1 MRNRSI
7 DGEREGE
14 MLRETL
20 DTREYVV
27 GDLSS
32 VSRRSFAC
40 GTVDIK
46 SGGNSISESEG
57 G

>member
-7 DGEREGE
+7 EGEREGE

-32 VSRRSFAC
+32 LSRRSFAC